1 MREVAPWQVKWV
13 MLRHPCE
20 HAVVPGIEGVKS
32 NLRDS
37 SDPCCTDARL
47 VISPSGK
54 LWEVTTIAV
63 CPHSTCPPLTHCA
76 EGLRET

>member
-1 MREVAPWQVKWV
+1 MREVAPLLVKWV
-13 MLRHPCE
+13 MLRPMR
-20 HAVVPGIEGVKS
+20 ARRRAGLEGVKS

-47 VISPSGK
+47 VTSPSGK

-76 EGLRET
+76 QGLRDT